1 MQEAQ
6 WRKPVQ
12 AGGRAICNPL
22 EAIRF
27 MDREWPGRKTMS
39 FAEAHQA
46 CLAALDGREPVDEA
60 RASFKEAVDE
70 AQLH

>member
-1 MQEAQ
+1 MHEAH

-12 AGGRAICNPL
+12 AGGRAIHNPL

-27 MDREWPGRKTMS
+27 MDREWPGKKTMS

-46 CLAALDGREPVDEA
+46 CLAALDGREPADGA
-60 RASFKEAVDE
+60 RASFKDAVDE
-70 AQLH
+70 AQVH